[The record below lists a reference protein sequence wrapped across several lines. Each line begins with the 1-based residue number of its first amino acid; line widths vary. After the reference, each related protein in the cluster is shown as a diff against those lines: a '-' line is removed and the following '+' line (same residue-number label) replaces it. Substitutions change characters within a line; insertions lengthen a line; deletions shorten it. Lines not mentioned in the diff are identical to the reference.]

1 MRILNL
7 IFVILLSACSDENSQ
22 WLKPDSDT
30 LGCEDY
36 QTIVIGQGVL
46 TNNVWNKQAANNQ
59 TYSQCLESRQVNGR
73 LQYGWSWDWPQRR
86 TPNTQRAVFGQPQ
99 IKIGQ
104 SPWTPDLPFGEDL
117 PLPLKKLK
125 ALNVNSELEVSTSG
139 DHNVA
144 LTMWFVDSTDNSK
157 ESIRLELMIWTY
169 YTPNQFDPGGSK
181 QGEFKHKEIMWEYWR
196 DANWVDQSGANEKQ
210 WQHIAF
216 RRKSPNLKA
225 SVDVKGLIDFAVEM
239 GHIETD
245 WIIADLEFGTE
256 VMAGQGLAWI
266 KQFDVDISKV
276 STTSSLSD

>member
-1 MRILNL
+1 MRVFTL
-7 IFVILLSACSDENSQ
+7 IGIILLTACSADEDQ

-30 LGCEDY
+30 LGCVDY
-36 QTIVIGQGVL
+36 QTILVDQGVL
-46 TNNVWNKQAANNQ
+46 TNNVWNKQAANNKP
-59 TYSQCLESRQVNGR
+59 YSQCLESRQLNGQ
-73 LQYGWSWDWPQRR
+73 LQYGWSWDWPQQSLLD
-86 TPNTQRAVFGQPQ
+86 TQRAVFGQPQ

-104 SPWTPDLPFGEDL
+104 SPWTPDSPFGEDL
-117 PLPLKKLK
+117 PLPLKQLET
-125 ALNVNSELEVSTSG
+125 LNVNSELEVSTSG

-144 LTMWFVDSTDNSK
+144 LTMWFVDNAKNNK

-169 YTPNQFDPGGSK
+169 YTPNQFSPGGSK
-181 QGEFKHKEIMWEYWR
+181 QAEFLHQETTWEYWR
-196 DANWVDQSGANEKQ
+196 DEQWADQSGVNEVQ

-216 RRKSPNLKA
+216 RSKSPSLKA
-225 SVDVKGLIDFAVEM
+225 NVDVKGLIDFAIEM
-239 GHIETD
+239 GHVDPD